1 MLGHMSGQ
9 NEFYVFISDEQRKRI
24 LKGVVENYYCGYTDA
39 EVVFDTNRMW
49 CSNLSMVNMLFPDS
63 FVIACV
69 RDIPWIIDSIERLV
83 HANAVRPSFIFKYDT
98 FGTIYSRVENML
110 AGNGFLGFP
119 FSALIGT
126 SSMIASQS
134 TVPLQS

>member
-49 CSNLSMVNMLFPDS
+49 CSNLSEP
-63 FVIACV
+63 
-69 RDIPWIIDSIERLV
+69 PRLSRRLQPLRGLE
-83 HANAVRPSFIFKYDT
+83 HEHRKAVLT
-98 FGTIYSRVENML
+98 
-110 AGNGFLGFP
+110 
-119 FSALIGT
+119 
-126 SSMIASQS
+126 
-134 TVPLQS
+134 